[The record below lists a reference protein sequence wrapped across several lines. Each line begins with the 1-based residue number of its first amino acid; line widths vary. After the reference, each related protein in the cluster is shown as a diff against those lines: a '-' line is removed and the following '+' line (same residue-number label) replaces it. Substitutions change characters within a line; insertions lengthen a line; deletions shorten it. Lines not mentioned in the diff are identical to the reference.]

1 MVDKNSLKNEYDYL
15 QFENDKEVK
24 KVVRNGGKNR
34 LIKK

>member
-1 MVDKNSLKNEYDYL
+1 MVDRNSLKNEYDYL

-24 KVVRNGGKNR
+24 KVVRTGGKNR